1 MMTLMLDAFQAYLEE
16 HYAPHTIRAYLL
28 DLADFSTWFVS
39 STGDTFNPQAV
50 TPLDIRAYKRHLQN
64 GRARPATINR
74 RLAALSTFFRWAR
87 AERLVTGDNP
97 TADVP
102 GVDEVKLAP
111 KWLKRTEQSALLR
124 KVKDRGRNRDIALV
138 TLLLNTGLRL
148 SEVCTLQLEDI
159 IDLSERKGSLRV
171 REGIGEK
178 ERTVPLNA
186 DARCALRAY
195 LAKRPAADHRY
206 VFVGQR
212 GEPLQQS
219 GVQRLVGE
227 YARKAGLA
235 GCTPHTLRHSF
246 AKNLVDNGVSLD
258 RVAALL
264 GHENLNTTRIYTTP
278 SAQDLAEAVE
288 LVGG

>member
-1 MMTLMLDAFQAYLEE
+1 MVEAFQAYLEQ
-16 HYAPHTIRAYLL
+16 HYAPHTVRAYLQ
-28 DLADFSTWFVS
+28 DLAGFSIWFAA

-50 TPLDIRAYKRHLQN
+50 TPLDIREYKRYLQN
-64 GRARPATINR
+64 QRACPATINR

-87 AERLVTGDNP
+87 ATGLVTGDNP

-102 GVDEVKLAP
+102 GVDRVKLAP
-111 KWLKRTEQSALLR
+111 KWLKRTEQLALLR
-124 KVKDRGRNRDIALV
+124 KVKERGRTRDIALV

-148 SEVCTLQLEDI
+148 SEVCELQLEDI
-159 IDLSERKGSLRV
+159 IELSDRKGSLRV
-171 REGIGEK
+171 REGKGEK

-186 DARCALRAY
+186 DARRALQTY
-195 LAKRPAADHRY
+195 LSNRPAADHRY

-227 YARKAGLA
+227 YARKAGLKN
-235 GCTPHTLRHSF
+235 CTPHTLRHSF
-246 AKNLVDNGVSLD
+246 AKNLVDSGVPLD
-258 RVAALL
+258 RVATLL

-278 SAQDLAEAVE
+278 SMQDLTEAVE
-288 LVGG
+288 RVGG